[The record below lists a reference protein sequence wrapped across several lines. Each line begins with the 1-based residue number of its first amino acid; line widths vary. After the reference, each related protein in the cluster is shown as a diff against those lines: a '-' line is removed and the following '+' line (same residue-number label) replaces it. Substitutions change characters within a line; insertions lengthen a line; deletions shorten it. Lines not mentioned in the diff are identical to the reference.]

1 MRPVLI
7 CPDDLLGHLPG
18 GVAFPGE
25 RALYLVERTGLY
37 TLLRQRGDRAVKGAV
52 TDPEFYRQA
61 LKDGRGPVI
70 IGAPPA
76 RFARVAAAVTQAMPE
91 APVLVVRSEDRPALP
106 GTVTV
111 PLGAFGERVVQPAIE
126 RAVQR
131 ARVERIR
138 GHFEGAERILI
149 LMQDDPDPDAIASAL
164 ALKTLLGR
172 NRTSARLC
180 TFGSITRPEN
190 VAMCRILDIEVEEIS
205 AEALHQF
212 DRVAMVDVQPSF
224 LEERFDEVDLV
235 IDHHPVE
242 HAIRAKIR
250 DVRPSYGATSTILV
264 EYLRSADVKI
274 SQRLATALLYGIKAD
289 TLGLE
294 RGGSRAD
301 LEAFSFLYV
310 LANHNALRRIERPEL
325 SDTALDVLTHG
336 LARRQIVRGVF
347 FSHLGHVAT
356 VDQIPLFADFGL
368 QAEGVEWSVVSG
380 VVDGMV
386 HISVRNVGY
395 VRSAGEVTRA
405 AFGDLGSAGGHRTMA
420 KAVLPLRSLLDEPP
434 QEDRGP
440 RRGSQMKAG
449 EESPTTRECQERII
463 HRFLRGL
470 GQNGKEK
477 GGGAWASST
486 C

>member
-7 CPDDLLGHLPG
+7 CPDALLGHMPG

-25 RALYLVERTGLY
+25 RVLYLLERV
-37 TLLRQRGDRAVKGAV
+37 TLKNRLRQRGERALTGDLA
-52 TDPEFYRQA
+52 DPAFYAQA
-61 LKDGRGPVI
+61 LKRGRGPII
-70 IGAPPA
+70 IGARPA
-76 RFARVAAAVTQAMPE
+76 RYPRILAALAEAAPD
-91 APVLVVRSEDRPALP
+91 APVLVVRDEDRPPLP
-106 GTVTV
+106 GAISV
-111 PLGAFGERVVQPAIE
+111 PMSTYGERVIRPAVE

-131 ARVERIR
+131 ARAERVR
-138 GHFEGAERILI
+138 AHFEGAERILI
-149 LMQDDPDPDAIASAL
+149 LMQDDPDPDAIASAV
-164 ALKTLLGR
+164 ALKALLGR
-172 NRTSARLC
+172 NRTSAPLC
-180 TFGSITRPEN
+180 TFGTITRPEN
-190 VAMCRILDIEVEEIS
+190 VAMCRILDIDVEEID
-205 AEALHQF
+205 AQAIGQF

-224 LEERFDEVDLV
+224 LEEQFERVDLV

-242 HAIRAKIR
+242 HPIRAEIR

-264 EYLRSADVKI
+264 EYLRAVDVKI

-301 LEAFSFLYV
+301 LEAFTFLYM

-325 SDTALDVLTHG
+325 SDTALDVLAHG

-356 VDQIPLFADFGL
+356 PDQIPQFADFGL

-395 VRSAGEVTRA
+395 VKSAGEVTRA
-405 AFGDLGSAGGHRTMA
+405 AFGELGSAGGHRTMA
-420 KAVLPLRSLLDEPP
+420 KAVLPFDNLLGEPLPDEPGAG
-434 QEDRGP
+434 DRAG
-440 RRGSQMKAG
+440 RRVSRIK
-449 EESPTTRECQERII
+449 SPDDSPAARGCQERIVR
-463 HRFLRGL
+463 RFLRAL
-470 GQNGKEK
+470 GQGCR
-477 GGGAWASST
+477 T
-486 C
+486 

>member
-1 MRPVLI
+1 VLI
-7 CPDDLLGHLPG
+7 CPDVLFRHLPG

-25 RALYLVERTGLY
+25 RALYLVERAAAREH
-37 TLLRQRGDRAVKGAV
+37 LRDRGDRALLGDLDDAEFVRQAVKGW
-52 TDPEFYRQA
+52 
-61 LKDGRGPVI
+61 RGPVVV
-70 IGAPPA
+70 GTRPV
-76 RFARVAAAVTQAMPE
+76 RYARVVATVNE
-91 APVLVVRSEDRPALP
+91 ALPDASVLVLRGEDRPPLP
-106 GTVTV
+106 GATSV
-111 PLGAFGERVVQPAIE
+111 PLTAFGERVIQPALE

-131 ARVERIR
+131 TRAERVRA
-138 GHFEGAERILI
+138 HFEGAERILI

-172 NRTSARLC
+172 NRTSAPIC
-180 TFGSITRPEN
+180 TFGTITRPEN

-205 AEALHQF
+205 AQALDQF

-224 LEERFDEVDLV
+224 LEERFDQIDLV

-242 HAIRAKIR
+242 RPIRAKIK

-264 EYLRSADVKI
+264 EYLRAVDVKF

-325 SDTALDVLTHG
+325 SDTALDVLAQG

-347 FSHLGHVAT
+347 FSHLGNVPT
-356 VDQIPLFADFGL
+356 SDQIPLFADFGL
-368 QAEGVEWSVVSG
+368 QGEGVEWSVVSG
-380 VVDGMV
+380 VVDGMIHV
-386 HISVRNVGY
+386 SVRNVGY

-420 KAVLPLRSLLDEPP
+420 KAVLPVRALMDEVLP
-434 QEDRGP
+434 EELHVRDRGP
-440 RRGSQMKAG
+440 RRASRIKSDDAP
-449 EESPTTRECQERII
+449 STRACQERILQ
-463 HRFLRGL
+463 RFLRAL
-470 GQNGKEK
+470 DQNGK
-477 GGGAWASST
+477 G
-486 C
+486 